1 MAINIQCQ
9 LYVSN
14 SPHRHTSTDDTKG
27 DSIQACHR
35 SIVNEG
41 NTITWIVSK
50 TEFEE

>member
-1 MAINIQCQ
+1 VAINTEFQ
-9 LYVSN
+9 LYVSK
-14 SPHRHTSTDDTKG
+14 SPHRQTSTDDTKG